1 MAHGFLSK
9 LAAVL
14 LALAPLALAA
24 PAAGQGC
31 AYGFGYGNWDR
42 PLGTQQGWVSGALV
56 DNATG
61 QITFSFDARLVEGFT
76 PCLSCQVGRLS
87 GFLDDG
93 VGTGFDY
100 VVVGEW
106 QGLWLSGKGTFQ
118 AIVYKMVGGTL
129 VPVGRMHGDYS
140 DPSSS
145 TVGNFV
151 CEWGVC

>member
-1 MAHGFLSK
+1 MAHRYLSK

-14 LALAPLALAA
+14 LAVVPIAMAA
-24 PAAGQGC
+24 PAAAQGC
-31 AYGFGYGNWDR
+31 AYGVGYGNWER
-42 PLGTQQGWVSGALV
+42 PLGTQQGWLSGALV

-100 VVVGEW
+100 VVLGEW
-106 QGLWLSGKGTFQ
+106 QGLWLSGQGTFQ
-118 AIVYKMVGGTL
+118 ATVYKMVGGML
-129 VPVGRMHGDYS
+129 VPVGRMEGGYN

-151 CEWGVC
+151 CEFGVC